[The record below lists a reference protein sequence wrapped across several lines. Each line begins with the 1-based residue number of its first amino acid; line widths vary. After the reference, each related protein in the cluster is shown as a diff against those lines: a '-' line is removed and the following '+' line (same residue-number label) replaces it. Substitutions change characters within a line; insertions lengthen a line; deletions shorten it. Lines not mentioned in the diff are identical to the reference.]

1 MYILFKSKM
10 FFFQAIASIGLPEIF
25 QPETTDVYD
34 AKNTPRV
41 IYCLHA
47 LSFLLYKK
55 GITPQMLDLSGKAI
69 FTAEQI
75 SAMRSALDDYGLPM
89 PQFKRIGGILADELP
104 VDQAAFHAAIMAIN
118 NAIDGSE
125 PFATLKGKT

>member
-1 MYILFKSKM
+1 
-10 FFFQAIASIGLPEIF
+10 
-25 QPETTDVYD
+25 
-34 AKNTPRV
+34 
-41 IYCLHA
+41 
-47 LSFLLYKK
+47 
-55 GITPQMLDLSGKAI
+55 MLDLSGKAI

-118 NAIDGSE
+118 NAIDGNE